1 MGGGGVLPIMAYG
14 EGSSKFGTP
23 NFGTFFMVQVHE
35 RVGISQIEVFKRVGK
50 LSFQSLEG
58 PRSAKRYILWL

>member
-1 MGGGGVLPIMAYG
+1 MAGGGGVLPIMAYG

-35 RVGISQIEVFKRVGK
+35 RVGISQIEVFESWVGK
-50 LSFQSLEG
+50 TVVSVS
-58 PRSAKRYILWL
+58 

>member
-1 MGGGGVLPIMAYG
+1 MGVLPIMAYG

-35 RVGISQIEVFKRVGK
+35 RVGISQIQVFESWVGK
-50 LSFQSLEG
+50 TVVSVS
-58 PRSAKRYILWL
+58 

>member
-1 MGGGGVLPIMAYG
+1 MAYG

-35 RVGISQIEVFKRVGK
+35 RVRISQIEVFERLGK
-50 LSFQSLEG
+50 TVISVF
-58 PRSAKRYILWL
+58 